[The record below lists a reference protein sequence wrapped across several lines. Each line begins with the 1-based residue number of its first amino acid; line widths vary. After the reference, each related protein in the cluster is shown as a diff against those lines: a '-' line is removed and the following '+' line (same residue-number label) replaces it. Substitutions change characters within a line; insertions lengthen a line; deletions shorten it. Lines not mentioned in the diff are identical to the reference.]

1 MALLQTPYI
10 IYGRATDRSGAV
22 ITGEVVTLR
31 NENSGEEI
39 TFVTDAN
46 GDYVFDCANFPSG
59 WADGDILALSTGGI
73 DEDDFEFYVSHN
85 GGLSWYQ
92 VDNKESYSFDI
103 NGLKIKIDQTNYP
116 NGRIDARIIY
126 PI

>member
-1 MALLQTPYI
+1 MAILQTPYI
-10 IYGRATDRSGAV
+10 VFGKATDRNGNNIAN
-22 ITGEVVTLR
+22 TVVTLK

-39 TFVTDAN
+39 TFTTDAN

-59 WADGDILALSTGGI
+59 WADGDRLTLFIAGI
-73 DEDDFEFYVSHN
+73 DKDDFEFYASHN

-92 VDNKESYSFDI
+92 VLNETDYTFDI
-103 NGLKIKIDQTNYP
+103 NSIMIRIDQTNYP
-116 NGRIDARIIY
+116 GGRIGINIIY